1 MEHITPLSMISDA
14 TDLRPE
20 VDSGRLFSGAIAYV
34 DLPAGVMSARDL
46 FTDEVTFD
54 GSRWSGAKCLAQH
67 VVFTSRAAASDTVQV
82 RSSSG
87 ATVTLRAGAVLRI
100 ENEPTTSLAPHFN
113 MYQQLLVGSTTFAI
127 PVGTGN
133 SCTSDASNAPASS
146 HNASGRHLHIRADS
160 LVDPSCSDSRYP

>member
-1 MEHITPLSMISDA
+1 MISNA

-20 VDSGRLFSGAIAYV
+20 IDSGRLFSGAAAYV
-34 DLPAGVMSARDL
+34 DLPAGVMNARDL
-46 FTDEVTFD
+46 YPEEVTFD
-54 GSRWSGAKCLAQH
+54 GSTWTGAKCLARH
-67 VVFTSRAAASDTVQV
+67 VVFISRAAASDTVQV

-87 ATVTLRAGAVLRI
+87 ATVTIRAGAVLRI

-113 MYQQLLVGSTTFAI
+113 MYQQLLVGSTAFAI

-133 SCTSDASNAPASS
+133 SCTSNASNATVSS
-146 HNASGRHLHIRADS
+146 HNASARHLHIHT